1 MDMIIVQ
8 ERQST
13 ELKKKI
19 SPVYLVITLMYL
31 WEFQMQVTCAVQDPP
46 PNVIAHCGKE
56 SLAYPVE
63 AIQDPA

>member
-1 MDMIIVQ
+1 MDMIIVE
-8 ERQST
+8 ERQPM
-13 ELKKKI
+13 ELTKFG
-19 SPVYLVITLMYL
+19 PLYLVIKLMYL

-46 PNVIAHCGKE
+46 PNVIAHCDKE

>member
-1 MDMIIVQ
+1 M
-8 ERQST
+8 
-13 ELKKKI
+13 ELTKFG
-19 SPVYLVITLMYL
+19 PLYLVIKLMYL

-46 PNVIAHCGKE
+46 PNVIAHCDKE